1 LFFDKEF
8 LIFGI
13 NLQTYLM
20 DYLRGVFGLAV
31 IVLVAFI
38 FSSDKKRIDWRLV
51 GIGILLQLV
60 FGILITK
67 VPIVASGFALLSQ
80 GFVKFLSFSRDGAA
94 FIFGDLAGDNF
105 GFIFAFQ
112 VLPTII
118 FFSTVSAGL
127 YYLGILQKVVFGIAW
142 VMARTMRLSGP
153 ESLSAAGNIFLG
165 QTEAPLLVRPFIPD
179 MTRSELM
186 CLMTGGMATIAGGV
200 LAGYVAF
207 LGGDSL
213 EEQSRFAAYLLGAS
227 IMNAPAAIVMSKI
240 FVPEIN
246 KENVKQKLEVNEE
259 SLGVN
264 LIDAMSIGASD
275 GLKLALNVGAML
287 LAFIAVIAALNF
299 ILMGLIGEYTG
310 LNTFVINSTS
320 GQFKG
325 FSLEYLFGQIFRV
338 FAWVIGVEWADT
350 LQIGSLLGQKTVIN
364 EFVAYL
370 SLSEMKEMGTLSPK
384 SIVIATYALCGFS
397 NFSSIAIQLGG
408 ISIIAPNQQGNLSRL
423 GLRALLAA
431 SLACLM
437 TATIA
442 GSLFG

>member
-1 LFFDKEF
+1 
-8 LIFGI
+8 
-13 NLQTYLM
+13 M
-20 DYLRGVFGLAV
+20 DYLRGIIGLAV
-31 IVLVAFI
+31 LVLVAFI
-38 FSSDKKRIDWRLV
+38 FSVSRKKVDWRLV
-51 GIGILLQLV
+51 GIGISLQLI
-60 FGILITK
+60 FGFLITK
-67 VPIVASGFALLSQ
+67 VPLVKSAFEFLSE

-94 FIFGDLAGDNF
+94 FIFGDLAGDGF

-142 VMARTMRLSGP
+142 IMARTMRLSGP
-153 ESLSAAGNIFLG
+153 ESLSTAGNIFLG
-165 QTEAPLLVRPFIPD
+165 QTEAPLLVRPFIPT
-179 MTRSELM
+179 MTKSELM

-213 EEQSRFAAYLLGAS
+213 EEKTRFAAYLLGAS
-227 IMNAPAAIVMSKI
+227 IMNAPAAIVMAKI
-240 FVPEIN
+240 FIPELEKDKI
-246 KENVKQKLEVNEE
+246 KDKLEVNKE
-259 SLGVN
+259 SMGVN
-264 LIDAMSIGASD
+264 LIDAMSIGASE

-287 LAFIAVIAALNF
+287 LAFIAVIAGINYL
-299 ILMGLIGEYTG
+299 LSGLIGEYTG
-310 LNTFVINSTS
+310 LNALIFESTN
-320 GQFKG
+320 GQFQG
-325 FSLEYLFGQIFRV
+325 FSLEYIFGQVFRV
-338 FAWVIGVEWADT
+338 FAWIIGVDWVDT
-350 LQIGSLLGQKTVIN
+350 LQVGSLLGQKTVIN

-370 SLSEMKEMGTLSPK
+370 SLADMKEAGTLSPK

-408 ISIIAPNQQGNLSRL
+408 ITIIAPNQQGNLSKL
-423 GLRALLAA
+423 GLKALMAA

-442 GSLFG
+442 GMLY

>member
-1 LFFDKEF
+1 
-8 LIFGI
+8 
-13 NLQTYLM
+13 M
-20 DYLRGVFGLAV
+20 DYLKGVFGLAV
-31 IVLVAFI
+31 IVLIAFI
-38 FSSDKKRIDWRLV
+38 FSNDKKKIDWRLV

-60 FGILITK
+60 FGFLITK
-67 VPIVASGFALLSQ
+67 VPIVATGFGYLSQ
-80 GFVKFLSFSRDGAA
+80 AFVKFLSFSRDGAA
-94 FIFGDLAGDNF
+94 FIFGDLAGDGF

-127 YYLGILQKVVFGIAW
+127 YYLGILQKVVYGIAW

-165 QTEAPLLVRPFIPD
+165 QTEAPLLVRPFIPN
-179 MTRSELM
+179 MSKSELM

-213 EEQSRFAAYLLGAS
+213 EEQSKFAAYLLGAS
-227 IMNAPAAIVMSKI
+227 IMNAPAAIVMSKM
-240 FVPEIN
+240 FVPETE
-246 KENVKQKLEVNEE
+246 KERVKGELEVNEE
-259 SLGVN
+259 AMGVN
-264 LIDAMSIGASD
+264 LIDAMSIGASE

-287 LAFIAVIAALNF
+287 LAFIAVIAALNYL
-299 ILMGLIGEYTG
+299 LMGIVGDWTG
-310 LNTFVINSTS
+310 LNEFVVNSTG

-325 FSLEYLFGQIFRV
+325 FSLEYLFGQVFRI

-423 GLRALLAA
+423 GLKSLLAA

-442 GSLFG
+442 GMLFG

>member
-1 LFFDKEF
+1 
-8 LIFGI
+8 
-13 NLQTYLM
+13 M

-67 VPIVASGFALLSQ
+67 VPIVASGFGLLSQ
-80 GFVKFLSFSRDGAA
+80 GFVKFLSFSKDGAA

-240 FVPEIN
+240 FVPEIS
-246 KENVKQKLEVNEE
+246 KKNVKEKLEVNEE
-259 SLGVN
+259 NMGVN
-264 LIDAMSIGASD
+264 FIDAMSIGASD
-275 GLKLALNVGAML
+275 GLKLSLNVGAML

-299 ILMGLIGEYTG
+299 ILMGLIGEYSG
-310 LNTFVINSTS
+310 LNTFVINSTG
-320 GQFKG
+320 GQFQG